1 MEVEIVGKTDVGLQ
15 RDANEDSFG
24 ILKSKRLVVVCDGM
38 GGHAAGEVASRCAVE
53 TLLSLYKDVELLG
66 LAGDAIELS
75 PDLSEEAR
83 FLVTSIRIANTRIY
97 LMSESD
103 LRLSGMGTTIVAAVF
118 SGGSITI
125 SHVGDSRAYR
135 IRENSLSQLTVDHSL
150 VSELL
155 ASGRITQKEAEDY
168 PNRNII
174 TRALGVRERV
184 RVDVREQCVEA
195 GDLFLLC
202 SDGLTGIVKETE
214 ILRIITDSDGDLDTI
229 ADRLISAANEGG
241 GGDNITCVLARVT
254 SVTEKNVL
262 HVGATTLTVPEERDS
277 EFAAQRIVSDALESI
292 SEGAVGNSSGADD
305 ADSAPPKSRRFP
317 GLLIICLVAAVM
329 MILMAYVT
337 DVAGTREALSRIFG
351 PG

>member
-1 MEVEIVGKTDVGLQ
+1 MKVEIIGKTDVGLQ

-24 ILKSKRLVVVCDGM
+24 ILESKRLAVVCDGM
-38 GGHAAGEVASRCAVE
+38 GGHAAGEVASRCAVD
-53 TLLSLYKDVELLG
+53 TLLSLYKGAEIPDA
-66 LAGDAIELS
+66 AGDAFELS
-75 PDLSEEAR
+75 PELSEEAR
-83 FLVTSIRIANTRIY
+83 FLVSSVRIANTRTY
-97 LMSESD
+97 LMSEAD
-103 LRLSGMGTTIVAAVF
+103 PRLAGMGTTIVAAVF

-135 IRENSLSQLTVDHSL
+135 IRKNSLSQLTVDHSL

-155 ASGRITQKEAEDY
+155 ASGRITQEKAGEY

-202 SDGLTGIVKETE
+202 SDGLTGMVKETE
-214 ILRIITDSDGDLDTI
+214 ILRIITDSDGDLDTM
-229 ADRLISAANEGG
+229 ADRLIAAANEGG

-254 SVTEKNVL
+254 SVTEKDV
-262 HVGATTLTVPEERDS
+262 HDVEMTTLTVPEERDS
-277 EFAAQRIVSDALESI
+277 ELAAQRIVSDALESMP
-292 SEGAVGNSSGADD
+292 EGMAGNSSGADD

-317 GLLIICLVAAVM
+317 GLLIICLVAAVAL
-329 MILMAYVT
+329 ILLAFVADVT
-337 DVAGTREALSRIFG
+337 GTREALSRMFG
-351 PG
+351 LN